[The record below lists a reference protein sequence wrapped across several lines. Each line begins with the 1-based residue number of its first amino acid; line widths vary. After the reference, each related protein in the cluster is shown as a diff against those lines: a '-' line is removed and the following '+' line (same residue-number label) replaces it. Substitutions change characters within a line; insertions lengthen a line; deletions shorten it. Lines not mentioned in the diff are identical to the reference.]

1 MNELYHKL
9 SKELSK
15 YFQNKYNIS
24 LNLFDFQL
32 TRKEFDGDITLVVYP
47 ILKYI
52 KLNPQVISKD
62 IGEYLINS
70 SSIISSYNIIS
81 GFLNF
86 TISDNY
92 YIKILNEIIHND
104 DYGLKK
110 IDNNSKTIIV
120 EFSSPNTNKPL
131 HLGHIR
137 NNLLGDSV
145 AKILEANGNKVV
157 KTQIINDRG
166 IHICKSMVSWELY
179 GNGDTPEKVNIKG
192 DKFVGDFYVL
202 FEKKYRLE
210 IDRLIKK
217 GHSEEFA
224 KNKSPILLKAKE
236 MLSKWEIG
244 EKEVISLW
252 NKMNKWVYKGFDITY
267 KKLGITFDSNY
278 YESMTYLLGKKIIE
292 KGINENIFFRKDDGS
307 VWIDLKSE
315 GLDEKLL
322 LRSDGTSVYMT
333 QDLGTAVQRYNDN
346 PSLSG
351 MVYTVGNEQ
360 DYHFKVLFLIL
371 KKLGFV
377 WADSLHHLSYG
388 MVDLPDGKMKS
399 REGNIVDADE
409 LINKMKN
416 TAKEISK
423 KLGKLDGL
431 SVSEKNNLYDT
442 IGLGALK
449 YYILKVDPKKRILF
463 DPEKSIDFS
472 GNTGPFIQYTYAR
485 IRSIIRNSSEN
496 FDKPITKPNFNFRE
510 TNLIKHLLLFP
521 ELISQSSKLLSPS
534 LIANY
539 LYELV
544 KLFNSFYQ
552 NVNILGEKNEQTRK
566 MRIILTKITARNIKK
581 SCGLLG
587 IKVPEKM

>member
-24 LNLFDFQL
+24 INLFDFQL

-70 SSIISSYNIIS
+70 SSTISSYNIIS

-210 IDRLIKK
+210 INRLIKK
-217 GHSEEFA
+217 GHSEEYA

-244 EKEVISLW
+244 EKETISLW

-292 KGINENIFFRKDDGS
+292 KGINKNIFFRKDDGS
-307 VWIDLKSE
+307 VWVDLKSE

-521 ELISQSSKLLSPS
+521 ELITQSSKLLSPS

>member
-70 SSIISSYNIIS
+70 SSTISSYNIIS

-210 IDRLIKK
+210 INRLIKK
-217 GHSEEFA
+217 GHSEEYA

-244 EKEVISLW
+244 EKETISLW

-292 KGINENIFFRKDDGS
+292 KGINKNIFFRKDDGS
-307 VWIDLKSE
+307 VWVDLKSE

-521 ELISQSSKLLSPS
+521 ELITQSSKLLSPS

>member
-292 KGINENIFFRKDDGS
+292 KGINKNVFFRKDDGS

-566 MRIILTKITARNIKK
+566 MRIILTKIIARNIKK

>member
-1 MNELYHKL
+1 MNKLYNKL
-9 SKELSK
+9 SKEISEYFNDK
-15 YFQNKYNIS
+15 YDIS
-24 LNLFDFQL
+24 LTLFDFQL
-32 TRKEFDGDITLVVYP
+32 TRKEFDGDVTLVIFP

-52 KLNPQVISKD
+52 KANPQILSKE

-70 SSIISSYNIIS
+70 SSIISSYNVIN
-81 GFLNF
+81 GFLNL
-86 TISDNY
+86 TISDNFY
-92 YIKILNEIIHND
+92 VDILNEIIHDHN
-104 DYGLKK
+104 YGLKK

-145 AKILEANGNKVV
+145 SKILEANGNKVV

-166 IHICKSMVSWELY
+166 IHVCKSMLSWKLF
-179 GNGDTPEKVNIKG
+179 GNGETPEKAKIKG
-192 DKFVGDFYVL
+192 DKFVGNFYVL
-202 FEKKYRLE
+202 FEKKYKEE
-210 IDRLIKK
+210 INNLIHK
-217 GHSEEFA
+217 GHSMENA
-224 KNKSPILLKAKE
+224 KNESPILIEAKK
-236 MLSKWEIG
+236 MLSKWEVG
-244 EKEVISLW
+244 DKDVISLW
-252 NKMNKWVYKGFDITY
+252 EKMNKWVYQGFDLTY
-267 KKLGITFDSNY
+267 KRLGITFDSNY
-278 YESMTYLLGKKIIE
+278 YESVTYLLGKEIVK
-292 KGINENIFFRKDDGS
+292 KGINKNIFFRKKDGS
-307 VWIDLKSE
+307 VWIDLKPE

-322 LRSDGTSVYMT
+322 LRSDGTSVYIT
-333 QDLGTAVQRYNDN
+333 QDLGTAVQRFDDN
-346 PSLSG
+346 PSLKG

-371 KKLGFV
+371 KKLGFI

-399 REGNIVDADE
+399 REGNVVDADE
-409 LINKMKN
+409 LIDKMIN

-423 KLGKLDGL
+423 KLGKIEGL
-431 SVSEKNNLYDT
+431 SSLERNNLYDT

-521 ELISQSSKLLSPS
+521 ELIEQSSKLLSPS

-544 KLFNSFYQ
+544 KFFNSFYQ
-552 NVNILGEKNEQTRK
+552 NVNILAEKNEQTRK
-566 MRIILTKITARNIKK
+566 MRIMLTQITARNIKK
-581 SCGLLG
+581 SCRLLG

>member
-1 MNELYHKL
+1 MKELYHKL

-47 ILKYI
+47 ILKYV
-52 KLNPQVISKD
+52 KLNPQEISKD

-70 SSIISSYNIIS
+70 SSMISSYNIIS

-86 TISDNY
+86 TISNNY

-292 KGINENIFFRKDDGS
+292 KGINKNVFFRKDDGS

-472 GNTGPFIQYTYAR
+472 GNTGPFIQYAYAR

>member
-1 MNELYHKL
+1 MKELYHKL

-47 ILKYI
+47 ILKYV
-52 KLNPQVISKD
+52 KLNPQEISKD

-86 TISDNY
+86 TISNNY

-166 IHICKSMVSWELY
+166 IHICKSMVSWKLY
-179 GNGDTPEKVNIKG
+179 GNGDTPEKANIKG

-292 KGINENIFFRKDDGS
+292 KGINKNVFFRKDDGS

-521 ELISQSSKLLSPS
+521 ELITQSSKLLSPS

-581 SCGLLG
+581 TCGLLG

>member
-210 IDRLIKK
+210 INRLIKK
-217 GHSEEFA
+217 GHSEEYA

-292 KGINENIFFRKDDGS
+292 KGINKNIFFRKDDGS

-521 ELISQSSKLLSPS
+521 ELITQSSKLLSPS

-566 MRIILTKITARNIKK
+566 MRIILTKIIARNIKK

>member
-1 MNELYHKL
+1 MNQLYHKL
-9 SKELSK
+9 SEELSK

-92 YIKILNEIIHND
+92 YIKILNEIIHKDN
-104 DYGLKK
+104 YGFKK
-110 IDNNSKTIIV
+110 TDNNSKTIIV

-210 IDRLIKK
+210 INRLIKK
-217 GHSEEFA
+217 GHSEEYA

-292 KGINENIFFRKDDGS
+292 KGINKNVFFRKDDGS

-371 KKLGFV
+371 KKLEFV

-521 ELISQSSKLLSPS
+521 ELITQSSKLLSPS

>member
-1 MNELYHKL
+1 MNKLYNKL
-9 SKELSK
+9 SKEISEYFNDK
-15 YFQNKYNIS
+15 YDIS
-24 LNLFDFQL
+24 LTLFDFQL
-32 TRKEFDGDITLVVYP
+32 TRKEFDGDVTLVIFP

-52 KLNPQVISKD
+52 KANPQILSKE

-70 SSIISSYNIIS
+70 SSIISSYNVIN
-81 GFLNF
+81 GFLNL
-86 TISDNY
+86 TISDNFY
-92 YIKILNEIIHND
+92 VDILNEIIHDHN
-104 DYGLKK
+104 YGLKK

-145 AKILEANGNKVV
+145 SKILEANGNKVV

-166 IHICKSMVSWELY
+166 IHVCKSMLSWKLF
-179 GNGDTPEKVNIKG
+179 GNGETPEKAKIKG
-192 DKFVGDFYVL
+192 DKFVGNFYVL
-202 FEKKYRLE
+202 FEKKYKEE
-210 IDRLIKK
+210 INNLIHK
-217 GHSEEFA
+217 GHSMENA
-224 KNKSPILLKAKE
+224 KNESPILIEAKK
-236 MLSKWEIG
+236 MLSKWEVG
-244 EKEVISLW
+244 DKDVISLW
-252 NKMNKWVYKGFDITY
+252 EKMNKWVYQGFDLTY
-267 KKLGITFDSNY
+267 KRLGITFDSNY
-278 YESMTYLLGKKIIE
+278 YESVTYLLGKEIVK
-292 KGINENIFFRKDDGS
+292 KGINKNIFFRKKDGS
-307 VWIDLKSE
+307 VWIDLKPE

-322 LRSDGTSVYMT
+322 LRSDGTSVYIT
-333 QDLGTAVQRYNDN
+333 QDLGTAVQRFDDN
-346 PSLSG
+346 PSLKG

-371 KKLGFV
+371 KKLGFI

-399 REGNIVDADE
+399 REGNVVDADE
-409 LINKMKN
+409 LIDKMIN

-423 KLGKLDGL
+423 KLGKIEGL
-431 SVSEKNNLYDT
+431 SSLERNNLYDT

-521 ELISQSSKLLSPS
+521 ELIEQSSKLLR
-534 LIANY
+534 Y
-539 LYELV
+539 L
-544 KLFNSFYQ
+544 
-552 NVNILGEKNEQTRK
+552 NISVSE
-566 MRIILTKITARNIKK
+566 
-581 SCGLLG
+581 
-587 IKVPEKM
+587 

>member
-1 MNELYHKL
+1 MKELYHKL

-47 ILKYI
+47 ILKYV
-52 KLNPQVISKD
+52 KLNPQEISKD

-86 TISDNY
+86 TISNNY

-292 KGINENIFFRKDDGS
+292 KGINKNVFFRKDDGS

-521 ELISQSSKLLSPS
+521 ELITQSSKLLSPS

-581 SCGLLG
+581 TCGLLG

>member
-210 IDRLIKK
+210 INRLIKK
-217 GHSEEFA
+217 GHSEEYA

-292 KGINENIFFRKDDGS
+292 KGINKNIFFRKDDGS
-307 VWIDLKSE
+307 VWVDLKSE

>member
-1 MNELYHKL
+1 MNELYLKL

-192 DKFVGDFYVL
+192 DKFVGNFYVL

-210 IDRLIKK
+210 INKLIKK
-217 GHSEEFA
+217 GHSEEYA

-244 EKEVISLW
+244 EKDVISLW

-292 KGINENIFFRKDDGS
+292 KGINKNIFFRKDDGS

-521 ELISQSSKLLSPS
+521 ELITQSSKLLSPS

-552 NVNILGEKNEQTRK
+552 NVNILGEKNDQTRK
-566 MRIILTKITARNIKK
+566 MRIILTKIIARNIKK

>member
-210 IDRLIKK
+210 INRLIKK
-217 GHSEEFA
+217 GHSEEYA

-292 KGINENIFFRKDDGS
+292 KGINKNVFFRKDDGS

-521 ELISQSSKLLSPS
+521 ELITQSSKLLSPS

>member
-1 MNELYHKL
+1 MNQLYHKL
-9 SKELSK
+9 SEELSK

-47 ILKYI
+47 ILKYV
-52 KLNPQVISKD
+52 KLNPQEISKD

-70 SSIISSYNIIS
+70 SSMISSYNIIS

-92 YIKILNEIIHND
+92 YIKILNEIINND
-104 DYGLKK
+104 NYGLKK
-110 IDNNSKTIIV
+110 IDNNSETVIV

-292 KGINENIFFRKDDGS
+292 KGINKNVFFRKDDGS

-521 ELISQSSKLLSPS
+521 ELITQSSKLLSPS

>member
-1 MNELYHKL
+1 MKELYHKL

-86 TISDNY
+86 TISNNY

-202 FEKKYRLE
+202 FEKKYRVE
-210 IDRLIKK
+210 INRLIKK
-217 GHSEEFA
+217 GHSEEYA

-236 MLSKWEIG
+236 MLSKWELG

-252 NKMNKWVYKGFDITY
+252 KKMNKWVYQGFDITY

-278 YESMTYLLGKKIIE
+278 YESMTYLLGKKIID
-292 KGINENIFFRKDDGS
+292 KGINNNIFFRKDDGS

-521 ELISQSSKLLSPS
+521 ELITQSSKLLSPS

>member
-1 MNELYHKL
+1 MNKIYLKL

-62 IGEYLINS
+62 IGEYLIES
-70 SSIISSYNIIS
+70 SNIISSYNIIS

-92 YIKILNEIIHND
+92 YIEILNEIIHKDN
-104 DYGLKK
+104 YGFKK
-110 IDNNSKTIIV
+110 TDNNSKTIIV

-202 FEKKYRLE
+202 FEKKYRVE
-210 IDRLIKK
+210 INRLIKK
-217 GHSEEFA
+217 GHSEEYA

-236 MLSKWEIG
+236 MLSKWELG

-252 NKMNKWVYKGFDITY
+252 KKMNKWVYQGFDITY

-278 YESMTYLLGKKIIE
+278 YESMTYLLGKKIID
-292 KGINENIFFRKDDGS
+292 KGINNNIFFRKDDGS

-409 LINKMKN
+409 LIHKMKN

-485 IRSIIRNSSEN
+485 IRSIIRNSSES

-521 ELISQSSKLLSPS
+521 ELIEQSSKLLSPS

-544 KLFNSFYQ
+544 KFFNSFYQ

-566 MRIILTKITARNIKK
+566 MRIMLTQITARNIKK

>member
-86 TISDNY
+86 TISNNY

-179 GNGDTPEKVNIKG
+179 GNGDTPEKLNIKG

-210 IDRLIKK
+210 INRLIKK
-217 GHSEEFA
+217 GHSEEYA

-236 MLSKWEIG
+236 MLSKWELG

-252 NKMNKWVYKGFDITY
+252 KKMNKWVYQGFDITY

-278 YESMTYLLGKKIIE
+278 YESMTYLLGKKIID
-292 KGINENIFFRKDDGS
+292 KGINNNIFFRKDDGS

-472 GNTGPFIQYTYAR
+472 GNTGPFIQYAYAR

-587 IKVPEKM
+587 IKVTEKK

>member
-9 SKELSK
+9 SNELSK

-145 AKILEANGNKVV
+145 AKLLEANGNKVV

-210 IDRLIKK
+210 INRLIKK
-217 GHSEEFA
+217 GHSEEYA

-244 EKEVISLW
+244 EKETISLW

-267 KKLGITFDSNY
+267 KKLGITFDLNY

-292 KGINENIFFRKDDGS
+292 KGINKNIFFRKDDGS
-307 VWIDLKSE
+307 VWVDLKSE

-333 QDLGTAVQRYNDN
+333 QDIGTAVQRYNDN

-371 KKLGFV
+371 KKLEFV
-377 WADSLHHLSYG
+377 WAGSLHHLSYG

-496 FDKPITKPNFNFRE
+496 FDNPITKPNFNFRE

-521 ELISQSSKLLSPS
+521 ELITQSSKLLSPS

>member
-1 MNELYHKL
+1 MKELYHKL

-210 IDRLIKK
+210 INRLIKK
-217 GHSEEFA
+217 GHSEEYA

-278 YESMTYLLGKKIIE
+278 YESKTYLLGKKIIE
-292 KGINENIFFRKDDGS
+292 KGINKNVFFRKDDGS

-346 PSLSG
+346 QSLSG

-472 GNTGPFIQYTYAR
+472 GNTGPFIQYAYAR

-496 FDKPITKPNFNFRE
+496 FDKPIMKPNFNFRE

>member
-1 MNELYHKL
+1 MNQLYHKL
-9 SKELSK
+9 SEELSK

-86 TISDNY
+86 TISNNY
-92 YIKILNEIIHND
+92 YIKILNEIINND

-179 GNGDTPEKVNIKG
+179 GNGDTPEKLNIKG

-210 IDRLIKK
+210 INRLIKK
-217 GHSEEFA
+217 GHSEEYA

-292 KGINENIFFRKDDGS
+292 KGINKNVFFRKDDGS

-496 FDKPITKPNFNFRE
+496 FDKPIMKPNFNFRE

-566 MRIILTKITARNIKK
+566 MRIMLTQITGRNIKK

>member
-1 MNELYHKL
+1 MKELYHKL

-86 TISDNY
+86 TISNNY

-202 FEKKYRLE
+202 FEKKYRVE
-210 IDRLIKK
+210 INRLIKK
-217 GHSEEFA
+217 GHSEEYA

-236 MLSKWEIG
+236 MLSKWELG

-252 NKMNKWVYKGFDITY
+252 KKMNKWVYQGFDITY

-278 YESMTYLLGKKIIE
+278 YESMTYLLGKKIID
-292 KGINENIFFRKDDGS
+292 KGINNNIFFRKDDGS

-360 DYHFKVLFLIL
+360 EYHFKVLFLIL

-521 ELISQSSKLLSPS
+521 ELITQSSKLLSPS

>member
-1 MNELYHKL
+1 MNQLYHKL
-9 SKELSK
+9 SEELSK

-210 IDRLIKK
+210 INRLIKK
-217 GHSEEFA
+217 GHSEEYA

-292 KGINENIFFRKDDGS
+292 KGINKNIFFRKDDGS

-472 GNTGPFIQYTYAR
+472 GNTGPFIQYAYAR

-521 ELISQSSKLLSPS
+521 ELITQSSKLLSPS

-566 MRIILTKITARNIKK
+566 MRIILTKIIARNIKK

>member
-1 MNELYHKL
+1 MNKLYNKL
-9 SKELSK
+9 SKEISEYFNDK
-15 YFQNKYNIS
+15 YDIS
-24 LNLFDFQL
+24 LTLFDFQL
-32 TRKEFDGDITLVVYP
+32 TRKEFDGDVTLVIFP

-52 KLNPQVISKD
+52 KANPQILSKE

-70 SSIISSYNIIS
+70 SSIISSYNVIN
-81 GFLNF
+81 GFLNL
-86 TISDNY
+86 TISDNFY
-92 YIKILNEIIHND
+92 VDILNEIIHDHN
-104 DYGLKK
+104 YGLKK

-145 AKILEANGNKVV
+145 SKILEANGNKVV

-166 IHICKSMVSWELY
+166 IHVCKSMLSWKLF
-179 GNGDTPEKVNIKG
+179 GNGETPEKAKIKG
-192 DKFVGDFYVL
+192 DKFVGNFYVL
-202 FEKKYRLE
+202 FEKKYKEE
-210 IDRLIKK
+210 INNLIHK
-217 GHSEEFA
+217 GHSMENA
-224 KNKSPILLKAKE
+224 KNESPILIEAKK
-236 MLSKWEIG
+236 MLSKWEVG
-244 EKEVISLW
+244 DKDVISLW
-252 NKMNKWVYKGFDITY
+252 EKMNKWVYQGFDLTY
-267 KKLGITFDSNY
+267 KRLGITFDSNY
-278 YESMTYLLGKKIIE
+278 YESVTYLLGKEIVK
-292 KGINENIFFRKDDGS
+292 KGINKNIFFRKKDGS
-307 VWIDLKSE
+307 VWIDLKPE

-322 LRSDGTSVYMT
+322 LRSDGTSVYIT
-333 QDLGTAVQRYNDN
+333 QDLGTAVQRFDDN
-346 PSLSG
+346 PSLKG

-371 KKLGFV
+371 KKLGFI

-399 REGNIVDADE
+399 REGNVVDADE
-409 LINKMKN
+409 LIDKMIN

-423 KLGKLDGL
+423 KLGKIEGL
-431 SVSEKNNLYDT
+431 SSLERNNLYDT

-521 ELISQSSKLLSPS
+521 ELIEQSSKLLSPS

-544 KLFNSFYQ
+544 KFFNSFYQ
-552 NVNILGEKNEQTRK
+552 NVNILAEKNEQTRK
-566 MRIILTKITARNIKK
+566 MRIMLTQITGRNIKK

>member
-1 MNELYHKL
+1 
-9 SKELSK
+9 
-15 YFQNKYNIS
+15 
-24 LNLFDFQL
+24 
-32 TRKEFDGDITLVVYP
+32 
-47 ILKYI
+47 
-52 KLNPQVISKD
+52 
-62 IGEYLINS
+62 
-70 SSIISSYNIIS
+70 
-81 GFLNF
+81 
-86 TISDNY
+86 
-92 YIKILNEIIHND
+92 
-104 DYGLKK
+104 
-110 IDNNSKTIIV
+110 
-120 EFSSPNTNKPL
+120 
-131 HLGHIR
+131 
-137 NNLLGDSV
+137 
-145 AKILEANGNKVV
+145 
-157 KTQIINDRG
+157 
-166 IHICKSMVSWELY
+166 MVSWELY

-202 FEKKYRLE
+202 FEKKYRVE
-210 IDRLIKK
+210 INRLIKK
-217 GHSEEFA
+217 GHSEEYA

-236 MLSKWEIG
+236 MLSKWELG

-252 NKMNKWVYKGFDITY
+252 KKMNKWVYQGFDITY

-278 YESMTYLLGKKIIE
+278 YESMTYLLGKKIID
-292 KGINENIFFRKDDGS
+292 KGINNNIFFRKDDGS

-409 LINKMKN
+409 LIHKMKN

-485 IRSIIRNSSEN
+485 IRSIIRNSSES

-521 ELISQSSKLLSPS
+521 ELIEQSSKLLSPS

-544 KLFNSFYQ
+544 KFFNSFYQ

-566 MRIILTKITARNIKK
+566 MRIMLTQITARNIKK

>member
-210 IDRLIKK
+210 INRLIKK
-217 GHSEEFA
+217 GHSEEYA

-267 KKLGITFDSNY
+267 QKLGITFDSNY
-278 YESMTYLLGKKIIE
+278 YESKTYLLGKKIIE
-292 KGINENIFFRKDDGS
+292 KGINKNVFFRKDDGS

-346 PSLSG
+346 PTLSG

-371 KKLGFV
+371 KKLEFV

-496 FDKPITKPNFNFRE
+496 FDNPITKPNFNFRE

-521 ELISQSSKLLSPS
+521 ELITQSSKLLSPS

>member
-210 IDRLIKK
+210 INRLIKK
-217 GHSEEFA
+217 GHSEEYA
-224 KNKSPILLKAKE
+224 KNKSPIILKAKE

-278 YESMTYLLGKKIIE
+278 YESMTYLLGKKIVE
-292 KGINENIFFRKDDGS
+292 KGINKNIFFRKEDGS

-521 ELISQSSKLLSPS
+521 ELITQSSKLLSPS

>member
-210 IDRLIKK
+210 INRLIKK
-217 GHSEEFA
+217 GHSEEYA

-292 KGINENIFFRKDDGS
+292 KGINKSIFFRKDDGS

-521 ELISQSSKLLSPS
+521 ELITQSSKLLSPS

-581 SCGLLG
+581 ACGLLG

>member
-92 YIKILNEIIHND
+92 YIKILNEIIHKDN
-104 DYGLKK
+104 YGFKK
-110 IDNNSKTIIV
+110 TDNNSKTIIV

-210 IDRLIKK
+210 INRLIKK

-292 KGINENIFFRKDDGS
+292 KGINKNIFFRKDDGS

-521 ELISQSSKLLSPS
+521 ELITQSSKLLSPS

>member
-1 MNELYHKL
+1 MKELYHKL

-137 NNLLGDSV
+137 NNLLVDSV

-292 KGINENIFFRKDDGS
+292 KGINKNVFFRKDDGS

-566 MRIILTKITARNIKK
+566 MRIMLTKITARNIKK

-587 IKVPEKM
+587 IKIKEKM

>member
-1 MNELYHKL
+1 MKELYHKL

-70 SSIISSYNIIS
+70 SSMISSYNIIS

-210 IDRLIKK
+210 INRLIKK
-217 GHSEEFA
+217 GHSEEYA

-292 KGINENIFFRKDDGS
+292 KGINKNVFFRKDDGS

-566 MRIILTKITARNIKK
+566 MRIILTKIIARNIKK

>member
-1 MNELYHKL
+1 MKELYHKL

-70 SSIISSYNIIS
+70 SSMISSYNIIS

-86 TISDNY
+86 TISNNY

-179 GNGDTPEKVNIKG
+179 GNGDTPEKLNIKG

-210 IDRLIKK
+210 INRLIKK
-217 GHSEEFA
+217 GHSEEYA

-292 KGINENIFFRKDDGS
+292 KGINKNVFFRKDDGS

-521 ELISQSSKLLSPS
+521 ELITQSSKLLSPS

>member
-217 GHSEEFA
+217 GHSEEYA

-292 KGINENIFFRKDDGS
+292 KGINKNIFFRKDDGS

-521 ELISQSSKLLSPS
+521 ELITQSSKLLSPS

>member
-92 YIKILNEIIHND
+92 YIKILNEIIHKDN
-104 DYGLKK
+104 YGFKK
-110 IDNNSKTIIV
+110 TDNNSKTIIV

-210 IDRLIKK
+210 INRLIKK
-217 GHSEEFA
+217 GHSEEYA

-292 KGINENIFFRKDDGS
+292 KGINKNIFFRKDDGS
-307 VWIDLKSE
+307 VWVDLKSE

-521 ELISQSSKLLSPS
+521 ELITQSSKLLSPS

>member
-1 MNELYHKL
+1 MKELYHKL

-86 TISDNY
+86 TISNNY

-210 IDRLIKK
+210 INRLIKK
-217 GHSEEFA
+217 GHSEEYA

-409 LINKMKN
+409 LIHKMKN

-472 GNTGPFIQYTYAR
+472 GNTGPFIQYAYAR

>member
-210 IDRLIKK
+210 INRLIKK

-292 KGINENIFFRKDDGS
+292 KGINKNIFFRKDDGS

-566 MRIILTKITARNIKK
+566 MRIILTKIIARNIKK

>member
-1 MNELYHKL
+1 MKELYHKL

-47 ILKYI
+47 LLKYV
-52 KLNPQVISKD
+52 KLNPQEISKD

-86 TISDNY
+86 TISNNY

-292 KGINENIFFRKDDGS
+292 KGINKNVFFRKDDGS

-409 LINKMKN
+409 LIHKMKN

-521 ELISQSSKLLSPS
+521 ELITQSSKLLSPS

-566 MRIILTKITARNIKK
+566 MRIMLTQITGRNIKK